1 MTAAPLWRPDPDRVR
16 ASQMHAFLERV
27 AERHGVTRDHESLR
41 RWSIERCDLFWAEMM
56 EFAQVRLRHAPSAT
70 FSGSGMLGTRWFPEA
85 RLNYAEDLLR
95 FSGSDPAILFESET
109 GATATLSRDALR
121 ESVRCASAALIV
133 DGVQVGDRVAAYM
146 PNRPE
151 CVTLMLAAAARGAI
165 WSSCSP
171 DFGPQGVL
179 DRFSQI
185 EPAVLLVADGYSY
198 GGKRIDTLDRA
209 AAIVRRLPSLRRLVI
224 VPYLG
229 DAAAA
234 LRHPEIE
241 ALRRERGD
249 ALAISSWEE
258 YLGAQRAAQPL
269 SFEPLPFDHPLF
281 IMYSSGTTG
290 VPKCI
295 VHGHGGSLL
304 QHMKEL
310 MLHTDL
316 REGDSILY
324 FTTCG
329 WMMWN
334 WLVSGL
340 GVGATV
346 VLYEGSPTH
355 PTVHRLW
362 ELLAARRVTVFG
374 TSPKFL
380 AACQKAHLR
389 PVAEHDLSALRTIL
403 STGSP
408 LSDELFHYVYADVK
422 HDVQLASISGGT
434 DILSCFMLGNPLLP
448 VWAGE
453 IQCRGLGMD
462 VQAWDGPRHAV
473 TGRKGELVCC
483 APFPSQPVG
492 FWNDPDGRRYRAAYF
507 DHFGEPLV
515 WRHGDFIEI
524 RETGGVVVYGR
535 SDATL
540 NPGGIRI
547 GTAEI
552 YRIVEALPEIVDSV
566 VTARRTP
573 DQDEEVVLCVVL
585 RAGLALDRALEQR
598 IREAVAAGATRRHV
612 PRYIRQVTAIPYTI
626 SGKKVELAVQQMLH
640 GEDVANRDALA
651 NPEALEQY
659 RRLV

>member
-1 MTAAPLWRPDPDRVR
+1 MTAAPLWRPDPGRVR

-27 AERHGVTRDHESLR
+27 AERHGVARDYESLR
-41 RWSIERCDLFWAEMM
+41 RWSIERRDLFWAEMM
-56 EFAQVRLRHAPSAT
+56 EFAGVRLHHPATAT
-70 FSGSGMLGTRWFPEA
+70 FSGEGMLGTRWFPEA
-85 RLNYAEDLLR
+85 RLNYAEHMLR
-95 FSGSDPAILFESET
+95 FRGDGAAIVFESET
-109 GATATLSRDALR
+109 GATATHSRDALR
-121 ESVRCASAALIV
+121 ESVTRAAAALRA
-133 DGVQVGDRVAAYM
+133 DGVRSGERVAAFM

-171 DFGPQGVL
+171 DFGAQGVL

-185 EPAVLLVADGYSY
+185 EPAVLLAADGYAY

-209 AAIVRRLPSLRRLVI
+209 AEIVRRLPSLRRLVI

-229 DAAAA
+229 EADAAM
-234 LRHPEIE
+234 RHPAIE
-241 ALRRERGD
+241 ALRRERGSTLSIC
-249 ALAISSWEE
+249 AWSE
-258 YLGAQRAAQPL
+258 YLDAQRSAPPL

-295 VHGHGGSLL
+295 VHGHGGSLV

-346 VLYEGSPTH
+346 VLFEGSPTH

-362 ELLAARRVTVFG
+362 ELLAARRISVFG

-380 AACQKAHLR
+380 ATCQKAHLR

-408 LSDELFHYVYADVK
+408 LSEELFHYVYADVK
-422 HDVQLASISGGT
+422 PDVQLASISGGT

-462 VQAWDGPRHAV
+462 VQAWDGPRNPV
-473 TGRKGELVCC
+473 LGRKGELVCC
-483 APFPSQPVG
+483 TPFPSQPVG
-492 FWNDPDGRRYRAAYF
+492 FWNDPDERRYRAAYF

-515 WRHGDFIEI
+515 WRHGDFVEI
-524 RETGGVVVYGR
+524 RDTGGVVVYGR

-552 YRIVEALPEIVDSV
+552 YRIVESLPEITDSV
-566 VTARRTP
+566 VTALRTP

-585 RAGLALDRALEQR
+585 RAGLTLDRALEQR

-612 PRYIRQVTAIPYTI
+612 PRHIRQVTAVPYTI

-640 GEDVANRDALA
+640 GEPVANRDALA

-659 RRLV
+659 RGLV